1 MGTLSRLPTSRSAR
15 TGAPPVPRPTLRV
28 TLETGD
34 PTIDAAL
41 GVVSIRARV
50 AGGRAPV
57 RLYLYVDGDL
67 AETWTESEGMF
78 DLSLDEY
85 GLGRHAVTVRGV
97 DALGRWAGASI
108 VVTCLG
114 VDSSDGRGDGGS
126 AGVGPGGPADEV
138 TPEAR

>member
-1 MGTLSRLPTSRSAR
+1 MGTLSWLPSSRPAR
-15 TGAPPVPRPTLRV
+15 TGTPPVPRPTLRV

-34 PTIDAAL
+34 PTTDAAL

-85 GLGRHAVTVRGV
+85 GLGRHAVTVRAV
-97 DALGRWAGASI
+97 DVLGRWAGASI
-108 VVTCLG
+108 IVTC
-114 VDSSDGRGDGGS
+114 VAAESRDGRDDGGS
-126 AGVGPGGPADEV
+126 AEPGGPAHEV